1 LCLPGDEFAAH
12 LPGTLKN
19 DMQGTRGRLHF
30 HKLFNLA
37 SLGLKDSGVHT
48 DRIIR
53 EFLRIGDAVA
63 VRWIQMPRG
72 ILILQMAPG
81 RPDTGAMY
89 LYDRHAQTFY
99 ILGFDGAD
107 DNLTV
112 EQFDALYAE
121 YGLLRYIADPGLVR
135 VAAECDA
142 PMLQSVQRCRTRLG
156 RLSTMDLGRLIA
168 GQGLFRCAG
177 DRLTQFNLHCA
188 GSA

>member
-1 LCLPGDEFAAH
+1 
-12 LPGTLKN
+12 
-19 DMQGTRGRLHF
+19 MQGTRGRLHF
-30 HKLFNLA
+30 HKLFNLT
-37 SLGLKDSGVHT
+37 SLGLKNSGVHT

-53 EFLRIGDAVA
+53 EFLRIGEAVA
-63 VRWIQMPRG
+63 TRWIQMPRG
-72 ILILQMAPG
+72 ILLLQMAQG

-89 LYDRHAQTFY
+89 LYDRHEQTFY
-99 ILGFDGAD
+99 MLGFDGAD

-135 VAAECDA
+135 VVTEDNGPLSPSAK
-142 PMLQSVQRCRTRLG
+142 RCRTRVG
-156 RLSTMDLGRLIA
+156 RLSIMDLGRLIA

-177 DRLTQFNLHCA
+177 DRLTQFNLHSA